1 MKAKISALMD
11 GELDE
16 HEATEP
22 LAALGRDR
30 DAFEAWRRYH
40 LISDAL
46 QDAQALSA
54 DFTSRF
60 AARLAQE
67 PTVLAPRR
75 VAVRGES
82 ARWIGLSA
90 AASVAAVAM
99 VAWLAFSTPP
109 GTAPDALAV
118 APQESA
124 AAGEMARVA
133 PPQTANDYLLAH
145 QGYSPRLSLQG
156 VVPYVRT
163 VSDPQVE
170 RKAR

>member
-1 MKAKISALMD
+1 MKSKISAFMD

-16 HEATEP
+16 HEDGEP

-30 DAFEAWRRYH
+30 EAFEAWRTYH

-46 QDAQALSA
+46 QDARALSR
-54 DFTSRF
+54 DFTQRF
-60 AARLAQE
+60 ATRLAQE
-67 PTVLAPRR
+67 PTVLAPGRLPTGGERARR
-75 VAVRGES
+75 IA
-82 ARWIGLSA
+82 LSA
-90 AASVAAVAM
+90 AASVAAVTL
-99 VAWLAFSTPP
+99 VAWLALSTPP
-109 GTAPDALAV
+109 GTAPDAIAV

-124 AAGEMARVA
+124 ASREMVHVP

-156 VVPYVRT
+156 VAPYVRT

-170 RKAR
+170 RRPR